1 MFSLTSVQMQ
11 CLVKVIKYWRFCNT
25 KHCTFF
31 WVRLLLISVICQ
43 SLRLVILSKNI
54 RRLKANKLN
63 CNGKK
68 YKSDVFLNW
77 LFHMHILDVQVL
89 RIIRCFTVGFI
100 VKTYRNQ
107 LRTIPPTK
115 DKCTA
120 PTRFQ
125 SFQRFLPLWY
135 ISWGS
140 FNSGFKTTVHQL
152 RVRSIWVRHTSVIG
166 KLITWFFVARLPK
179 ESHHK
184 ILVQSF
190 FSRPKQLYKHHF
202 KP

>member
-1 MFSLTSVQMQ
+1 LQWQ
-11 CLVKVIKYWRFCNT
+11 
-25 KHCTFF
+25 
-31 WVRLLLISVICQ
+31 
-43 SLRLVILSKNI
+43 
-54 RRLKANKLN
+54 
-63 CNGKK
+63 K

-89 RIIRCFTVGFI
+89 RIIRCFTVGCI

-107 LRTIPPTK
+107 LWTIPSTK

-125 SFQRFLPLWY
+125 RFLPLWY
-135 ISWGS
+135 ISCGS
-140 FNSGFKTTVHQL
+140 FNSGFKTTVRQL
-152 RVRSIWVRHTSVIG
+152 RFRSIWVRHTSVIG
-166 KLITWFFVARLPK
+166 KLINWFFVARLPK

-190 FSRPKQLYKHHF
+190 FSRPKQLYKYHF
-202 KP
+202 QS